1 MSVERYNR
9 LAADF
14 RGTAEAVPPE
24 RWSAASPC
32 EGWTALDVV
41 DHVVESHLMQL
52 SFLGQQPGQVDSVQ
66 EQPIAALRTVS
77 SAVAAQLA
85 DPDRAEQM
93 IVGVGGETT
102 FAESIDMFLSF
113 DLLIH
118 RWDLAQAAGLEA
130 VFDPADMRWA
140 WSVTEGFGE
149 FLRADGV
156 CGPALSPPQD
166 ADEQTAL
173 LAHLGRRV
181 R

>member
-14 RGTAEAVPPE
+14 LGTAEAVPPE

-32 EGWTALDVV
+32 AGWTALDVV
-41 DHVVESHLMQL
+41 DHVVQSHLMQL
-52 SFLGQQPGQVDSVQ
+52 SFLDRQPDQVAPVR
-66 EQPIAALRTVS
+66 EQPIAALRRVS

-85 DPDRAEQM
+85 DPDQAEQI

-118 RWDLAQAAGLEA
+118 RWDLAQPAGLEA
-130 VFDPADMRWA
+130 VLDPADIRWA
-140 WSVTEGFGE
+140 WSVAEGFGE
-149 FLRADGV
+149 FLRAEGV
-156 CGPALSPPQD
+156 CGPALSPPTG
-166 ADEQTAL
+166 ADEQAAL